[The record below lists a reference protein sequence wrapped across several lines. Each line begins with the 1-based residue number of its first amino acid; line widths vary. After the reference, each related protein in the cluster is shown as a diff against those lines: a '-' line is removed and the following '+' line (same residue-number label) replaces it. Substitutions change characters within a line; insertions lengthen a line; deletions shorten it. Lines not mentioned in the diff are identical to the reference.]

1 MSNVPDSNVTLD
13 IPTTMLLNM
22 NGAEGDV
29 ECKIVAPSGREDDCF
44 ITPLGEGEHQI
55 FNETYF
61 SCINPNWHELLN
73 QEKCSSL
80 GPPRS
85 TFFKIKQ

>member
-55 FNETYF
+55 FNETF
-61 SCINPNWHELLN
+61 LLHEVVSIP
-73 QEKCSSL
+73 QEKVEHQFILS
-80 GPPRS
+80 
-85 TFFKIKQ
+85 

>member
-44 ITPLGEGEHQI
+44 ITPLGEGEQFVVLS
-55 FNETYF
+55 FNEKSQIQGCNSKSKGEKKMIF
-61 SCINPNWHELLN
+61 SGRV
-73 QEKCSSL
+73 Q
-80 GPPRS
+80 RS
-85 TFFKIKQ
+85 GR

>member
-1 MSNVPDSNVTLD
+1 MVQKLEIMFLNFFFFLIIQVYILPSADDAERVRMSNVPDSNVTLD

-44 ITPLGEGEHQI
+44 ITPLGEGEH
-55 FNETYF
+55 
-61 SCINPNWHELLN
+61 
-73 QEKCSSL
+73 
-80 GPPRS
+80 
-85 TFFKIKQ
+85 